1 MPVKIRNMSKEE
13 FDIFYQWSIE
23 HNTAELMEER
33 GLSRDTALKETK
45 EEVSQM
51 LPKGLDTEH
60 HHLLSIVETD
70 CEKVVGFLWTIHE
83 ETNGRQ
89 QCFICDFAIWESERR
104 KGYAKR
110 MLSEALMFCRENG
123 HTNILITCNS
133 NNYASER
140 TILAN
145 GGVLE
150 NEIIIDGNC
159 IKRYWVSL

>member
-23 HNTAELMEER
+23 HNVAELMEER

-104 KGYAKR
+104 KGYATKALLLTEITAAEAGCQECVLFVADR
-110 MLSEALMFCRENG
+110 NLAAKALYEKLGYKCLRRQDYGSYMIKQLS
-123 HTNILITCNS
+123 T
-133 NNYASER
+133 
-140 TILAN
+140 
-145 GGVLE
+145 
-150 NEIIIDGNC
+150 
-159 IKRYWVSL
+159 